1 MLTEHQDQASFCPY
15 TQRVVSVHT
24 ELTFG
29 HLRYCFGDV
38 PPQSN
43 SAPGNVFDMECIEAL
58 NVIRTLPSV
67 RHIKDIIGHI
77 SLLTHIQRCSTS
89 TKHSSNCVWRLSIR
103 WTRIRAYYSGHQLLD
118 AAQNSI
124 LVPPNRISKAAV
136 RVVVS
141 HFWLLLISHLFCTFY
156 TALQCQTRVKLNRV
170 FFPR

>member
-1 MLTEHQDQASFCPY
+1 M
-15 TQRVVSVHT
+15 VSVHT

-67 RHIKDIIGHI
+67 YHIEDM
-77 SLLTHIQRCSTS
+77 
-89 TKHSSNCVWRLSIR
+89 LSV
-103 WTRIRAYYSGHQLLD
+103 TVARIRKPLDKHKTPRVNVHDDYLYVEQEYVHTKRGHQLLD
-118 AAQNSI
+118 ATQYSI

-141 HFWLLLISHLFCTFY
+141 HF
-156 TALQCQTRVKLNRV
+156 
-170 FFPR
+170 

>member
-1 MLTEHQDQASFCPY
+1 
-15 TQRVVSVHT
+15 VVSVHT

-67 RHIKDIIGHI
+67 RHIEDI
-77 SLLTHIQRCSTS
+77 SQSQPLLIASESARQAQNTRVNVHDDYLYVEQEYVH
-89 TKHSSNCVWRLSIR
+89 TKR
-103 WTRIRAYYSGHQLLD
+103 GHQLLD
-118 AAQNSI
+118 DAQYSI

-141 HFWLLLISHLFCTFY
+141 HFCILLYSHLYCTSY